1 MAQDPDVDQVAG
13 ALRVSI
19 GLLVRRL
26 RQVPADGELTL
37 PETSALARLDRGGP
51 ATPSALAKLEQ
62 ISPQSM
68 GATLGA
74 LEARGLVER
83 RPDPEDARQVVISA
97 TEAGMAAL
105 RNRRNARTE
114 ALAQA
119 LSTGFTRSE
128 LKELMAVAPLLE
140 RLAQSL

>member
-1 MAQDPDVDQVAG
+1 MRQDPDVSEVAG
-13 ALRVSI
+13 ALQVSI
-19 GLLVRRL
+19 GLLRRRL
-26 RQVPADGELTL
+26 RQVQADGEITL

-51 ATPSALAKLEQ
+51 ATPGALARLEQ

-83 RPDPEDARQVVISA
+83 RPDPGDGRRAVMSL
-97 TEAGMAAL
+97 TEAGQQTL
-105 RNRRNARTE
+105 RSRRSARTQQ
-114 ALAQA
+114 LAQA

-128 LKELMAVAPLLE
+128 LRQL
-140 RLAQSL
+140 